1 MLDIMRFQFRQLI
14 RKKVVYAITL
24 LIFVVLFMTMFF
36 SGSSEDP
43 VTKASEFVPE
53 MLSVFMGCAALAAG
67 ALVGMVSGDDMSDK
81 TINHEIMAGRSR
93 AASYLGRVIPVLI
106 AAPIV
111 ALIVYGAPFLLYGAL
126 YGWGDTLPASAV
138 LTRCLLAMLPMLR
151 LCAFMAMLTFIAKNA
166 MLTVTAAMVPSFI
179 AIGLATGAAQ
189 SSAILSRLMERPWL
203 ISVADLA
210 YYGSFDSWYTYD
222 LNMYMYMT
230 YYPSIPAGNIALT
243 VILSLAMT
251 AVYLVIGY
259 HYFHFDDMN

>member
-14 RKKVVYAITL
+14 RKKIVYAITL
-24 LIFVVLFMTMFF
+24 LIFAVLFMIMFF
-36 SGSSEDP
+36 SGSAEEP
-43 VTKASEFVPE
+43 VTKASEFAPN
-53 MLSVFMGCAALAAG
+53 MLSVFIGCAALAAG
-67 ALVGMVSGDDMSDK
+67 SLVGMVCGDDMSDK

-126 YGWGDTLPASAV
+126 YGWGDTLSVSVV

-151 LCAFMAMLTFIAKNA
+151 LCAFMAMLTFITKNA
-166 MLTVTAAMVPSFI
+166 LITVTAAMAPSFLTV
-179 AIGLATGAAQ
+179 GLATGAAQ
-189 SSAILSRLMERPWL
+189 SSAIFGKLMERPWL
-203 ISVADLA
+203 LSVADLA

-222 LNMYMYMT
+222 LSMNMYYT
-230 YYPSIPAGNIALT
+230 FYPSIPAGSIAMT
-243 VILSLAMT
+243 AILSLAMT

-259 HYFHFDDMN
+259 HYFHFDDMD